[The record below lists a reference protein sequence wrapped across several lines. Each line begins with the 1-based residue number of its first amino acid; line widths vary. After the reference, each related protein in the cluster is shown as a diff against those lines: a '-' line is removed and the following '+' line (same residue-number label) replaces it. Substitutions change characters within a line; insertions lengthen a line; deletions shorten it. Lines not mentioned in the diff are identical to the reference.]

1 MPSDYLCITLQLSN
15 NKKGIDNMKV
25 QYEQSAIIASLEDY
39 TSYLVDADDN
49 SSNPDYDA
57 LILSDII
64 EKLSLIKTK
73 LENK

>member
-1 MPSDYLCITLQLSN
+1 
-15 NKKGIDNMKV
+15 MKV

-57 LILSDII
+57 LLLSDII